1 MKLIVIGGVASG
13 TSAAARATRVNPDV
27 EVTLYEKDDDISYAG
42 CGLPYYIS
50 GVIEERS
57 SVIINSPEKFSDK
70 YGINLKSS
78 HEVTK
83 IDPEN
88 KKIYYKDLVNDQEGT
103 DSYDSLIIATGAEPI
118 MPPIPGIEL
127 ENIVPLRTVDHAD
140 RHRRIATN
148 SGVNRVTIVGAGLIG
163 MEMSEAYTELGL
175 EVTIVEK
182 QEHILPL
189 INSELSEKVENHC
202 REKGVD
208 FYLGQGVTEFKGEGK
223 VEKVVLD
230 SGKELATDMVLM
242 AIGVRPVSGLAAE
255 AGVELGVKDSI
266 KVNGYME
273 TNLDDIWACG
283 DCVQSVNLV
292 SGHPAW
298 VPLGST
304 ANKQGRVAGENAV
317 GGDNFHRGILGTG
330 ITKVFDYCVATTGI
344 KEAEAESAG
353 FEPFSIMIKA
363 PNHSGYYPGFE
374 YFSLRGI
381 FDKKTG
387 RILGAEGV
395 GRSGVDKRM
404 DVLAT
409 AIYAEQTAD
418 DLFQI
423 DLGYA
428 PPYSVPKDPVAILGM
443 LAKKKI

>member
-27 EVTLYEKDDDISYAG
+27 EVTLYEKGDDISYAG

-57 SVIINSPEKFSDK
+57 SVIINSPENFSDK
-70 YGINLKSS
+70 YGINLKTS

-83 IDPEN
+83 IDPE
-88 KKIYYKDLVNDQEGT
+88 KKEIYYKDLVSGEEGT
-103 DSYDSLIIATGAEPI
+103 DSYDSLVIATGATPI

-127 ENIVPLRTVDHAD
+127 ENILPLRTVNHAD
-140 RHRRIATN
+140 RHKRLTTN
-148 SGVNRVTIVGAGLIG
+148 SEINKVTIVGAGLIG
-163 MEMSEAYTELGL
+163 MEMSEAYTELGMD
-175 EVTIVEK
+175 VTVVEK
-182 QEHILPL
+182 QKHILPL

-202 REKGVD
+202 REKGVE
-208 FYLGQGVTEFKGEGK
+208 FYLDQGVTEFKGAGK
-223 VEKVVLD
+223 VEKVILD
-230 SGKELATDMVLM
+230 SGKEIETDMVLM
-242 AIGVRPVSGLAAE
+242 AIGVRPVTGLAAE
-255 AGVELGVKDSI
+255 TGIELGVKDSI
-266 KVNGYME
+266 KVNGRME
-273 TNLDDIWACG
+273 TNLEAIWACG

-344 KEAEAESAG
+344 KEDEAEAAG
-353 FEPFSIMIKA
+353 YDPVSITIKA

-381 FDKKTG
+381 FDQKSG

-404 DVLAT
+404 DVLST

-443 LAKKKI
+443 VAQKKI